1 MIISRTP
8 FRISFFGGGTDYPEW
23 YLEHGGQVLAAAID
37 KYCYLT
43 ARYLPP
49 FFEHKTRIIYSQM
62 ENVSRVEEIKHPAVR
77 AILQYLRVDR
87 GVEIHHDADLPA
99 RSGIGSSS
107 SFAVGLLHALHALQG
122 RMMSKYELAMQA
134 IHIEQVMLKETVGS
148 QDQFSASYGGLNH
161 IRFNAGGEISV
172 APIVAPRERIE
183 ALNHHIILFYT
194 GILRTATD
202 VASTYVQNINSRRR
216 QLRLLSDLCQEA
228 IRVLSQGKSL
238 TEFGEILH
246 EGWEIKRS
254 LSSKVTN
261 HEVDEIYQTARKNGA
276 IGGKLTGAGGGGFMM
291 LFAPPDRHEDIRR
304 AFRNLIF
311 VPVNFDFNG
320 SQIIF
325 LDHQEDFSDL
335 ATARADQHISA
346 FRELSQDEG

>member
-23 YLEHGGQVLAAAID
+23 YLEHGGQVLASAID

-43 ARYLPP
+43 VRYLPP

-77 AILQYLRVDR
+77 AILQYLQVEH

-122 RMMSKYELAMQA
+122 RMMSKYDLAMQA

-161 IRFNAGGEISV
+161 IRFHPGGEISV

-183 ALNHHIILFYT
+183 ALNDHIMLFYT

-202 VASTYVQNINSRRR
+202 VASSYVHNINDRRR

-228 IRVLSQGKSL
+228 IRVLSQSDDL
-238 TEFGEILH
+238 TGFGEILH

-261 HEVDEIYQTARKNGA
+261 HEVDEIYSTARKNGA
-276 IGGKLTGAGGGGFMM
+276 IGGKLTGAGGGGFML
-291 LFAPPDRHEDIRR
+291 LFAPPDRHRAIRK
-304 AFRNLIF
+304 ALASLIF
-311 VPVNFDFNG
+311 VPVKFDFNG

-325 LDHQEDFSDL
+325 LDHQEDYSDL
-335 ATARADQHISA
+335 ATARADQKISA
-346 FRELSQDEG
+346 FRELSNQED